1 MASELLAAPAPGT
14 DPPAG
19 ERRATV
25 LGLPAALAAA
35 VGGGLLVYLAF
46 PGYDLWAL
54 APVGVAALV
63 LAARGRR
70 LRGGALVGAV
80 FGLALVVPLIS
91 WTGVY
96 LGPIAWLPLSV
107 AESGYYALAG
117 VGVVA
122 VHRLGAGRGVGA
134 GVGANG
140 GARRSVAWA
149 AARVAGVAGVWTA
162 AEAVQA
168 RWPFGG
174 FGWPRVV
181 FSQADAPTAHL
192 AALGGAPLV
201 SFAVAAA
208 GALLAEAV
216 LSALSVPGV
225 PARRGLR
232 PGWTSSRAL
241 LPAAAAGGAAVALV
255 AVGALVP
262 TPTAAQEGTLEVAG
276 VQGDVPRA
284 GLEFNA
290 QRRAVLDD
298 HVRVTRRL
306 VEQVSAGAR
315 ERPDLVVWPENSSDI
330 DPFAAANADAA
341 AEIQASADAVGV
353 PLLMG
358 TLVYRADGRVDNTSL
373 LWEPDGG
380 GPVESY
386 VKRHP
391 VPFGEYIP
399 FRGFFRLITKKV
411 DLVGTDFAAGTR
423 VGVLPAAGTRVGVLI
438 CFEVVEDSLV
448 ADAVDGVRA
457 DHGDGAR
464 VIVVQTNNATFGY
477 TDESVQQLAM
487 SRIRAI
493 ETGRAVVHVS
503 TVGVSSI
510 VMPDGRASQR
520 TALFTPALV
529 QARVPLRTSATVAT
543 WLRRRGVDVEAL
555 LVATGLV
562 LAGAGAVAGRRRA
575 RPGGAVAT
583 PARGAPA
590 GGDNAGRSHEV

>member
-1 MASELLAAPAPGT
+1 MTSELVTTPVPGT
-14 DPPAG
+14 G
-19 ERRATV
+19 
-25 LGLPAALAAA
+25 PAASTGPSTALRPLVALAVA

-46 PGYDLWAL
+46 PGHDLWAL
-54 APVGVAALV
+54 APVGIAALV

-70 LRGGALVGAV
+70 LRGGALVGVV
-80 FGLALVVPLIS
+80 FGLAMVAPLLS

-117 VGVVA
+117 VGIVA
-122 VHRLGAGRGVGA
+122 VHRLGGVGRR
-134 GVGANG
+134 G
-140 GARRSVAWA
+140 GG
-149 AARVAGVAGVWTA
+149 RVASAGLRVVGVAGVWTG
-162 AEAVQA
+162 AEALQA

-174 FGWPRVV
+174 FGWTRVV

-216 LSALSVPGV
+216 LAALGVRARPTPGGSVARAGSGSA
-225 PARRGLR
+225 A
-232 PGWTSSRAL
+232 AL
-241 LPAAAAGGAAVALV
+241 LPALGAGVAAVAVV
-255 AVGALVP
+255 AVGAAVP
-262 TPTAAQEGTLEVAG
+262 TATGAQEGTLEVAG
-276 VQGDVPRA
+276 VQGNVPRA

-290 QRRAVLDD
+290 QRRAVLDN
-298 HVRVTRRL
+298 HVRVTRAL
-306 VEQVSAGAR
+306 VDQVAAGER

-330 DPFAAANADAA
+330 DPFLAGNADAA
-341 AEIQASADAVGV
+341 AQIQASADAVGV

-358 TLVYRADGRVDNTSL
+358 TLVHRADGRVDNTSL

-380 GPVESY
+380 GPTQSY

-411 DLVGTDFAAGTR
+411 DLVGVDFAAGTR
-423 VGVLPAAGTRVGVLI
+423 VGVVPAAGTVAGVLI

-448 ADAVDGVRA
+448 ADVVDGVRS

-464 VIVVQTNNATFGY
+464 LLVVQTNNATFGY

-503 TVGVSSI
+503 TVGVSAI
-510 VMPDGRASQR
+510 VMPDGTTSRR
-520 TALFTPALV
+520 TSLFTPALV
-529 QARVPLRTSATVAT
+529 QAAVPLRTSATPAT
-543 WLRRRGVDVEAL
+543 WLRRRGVDVEVL
-555 LVATGLV
+555 LAAAGLV
-562 LAGAGAVAGRRRA
+562 VAGAGLVSGRRGSR
-575 RPGGAVAT
+575 R
-583 PARGAPA
+583 RGRG

>member
-1 MASELLAAPAPGT
+1 MTSELLAVPASGARPG
-14 DPPAG
+14 AG
-19 ERRATV
+19 AGPSTTLR
-25 LGLPAALAAA
+25 LPVALAVA

-46 PGYDLWAL
+46 PGHDLWAL
-54 APVGVAALV
+54 APVGIAALV

-70 LRGGALVGAV
+70 LRGGALVGVV
-80 FGLALVVPLIS
+80 FGLAMVVPLLS

-117 VGVVA
+117 VGIVA
-122 VHRLGAGRGVGA
+122 AHRLGGAGRRGDGGA
-134 GVGANG
+134 G
-140 GARRSVAWA
+140 RH
-149 AARVAGVAGVWTA
+149 RVASAALRVVGVAGVWTG
-162 AEAVQA
+162 AEALQA

-174 FGWPRVV
+174 FGWTRVV

-208 GALLAEAV
+208 GALAAEAV
-216 LSALSVPGV
+216 LAALVGRG
-225 PARRGLR
+225 RRGA
-232 PGWTSSRAL
+232 GGGAAWTRSGSAGSAAS
-241 LPAAAAGGAAVALV
+241 LPVLGAAVAAVAVV
-255 AVGALVP
+255 AVGAVVP
-262 TPTAAQEGTLEVAG
+262 APTGAQEGTLEVAG
-276 VQGDVPRA
+276 VQGSVPRA

-290 QRRAVLDD
+290 QRRAVLDN
-298 HVRVTRRL
+298 HVRATRAL
-306 VEQVSAGAR
+306 AGQVAAGER

-330 DPFAAANADAA
+330 DPFLPGNADAA

-399 FRGFFRLITKKV
+399 YRGFFRLITKKV
-411 DLVGTDFAAGTR
+411 DLVGTDFAPGTR
-423 VGVLPAAGTRVGVLI
+423 VGVVPAAGTEAGVLI

-448 ADAVDGVRA
+448 ADVVDGTRP

-464 VIVVQTNNATFGY
+464 VLVVQTNNATFGY

-510 VMPDGRASQR
+510 VMPDGTASQR
-520 TALFTPALV
+520 TSLFTPALV
-529 QARVPLRTSATVAT
+529 QAAVPLRTAATPAT
-543 WLRRRGVDVEAL
+543 WLRRHGVDVEAL
-555 LVATGLV
+555 LVAVGLV
-562 LAGAGAVAGRRRA
+562 VAGGGLLTGRRRS
-575 RPGGAVAT
+575 R
-583 PARGAPA
+583 RPA
-590 GGDNAGRSHEV
+590 GALVGADNAGRSHEV

>member
-1 MASELLAAPAPGT
+1 MTSELIAAPVHGAG
-14 DPPAG
+14 PATG
-19 ERRATV
+19 ARPSEA

-46 PGYDLWAL
+46 PGHNLWAL

-80 FGLALVVPLIS
+80 FGLGLVAPLIS

-117 VGVVA
+117 AGIVA
-122 VHRLGAGRGVGA
+122 VHRLGHGRDRA
-134 GVGANG
+134 RG
-140 GARRSVAWA
+140 GSGPRRLASA
-149 AARVAGVAGVWTA
+149 AARVVGVAGTWTA
-162 AEAVQA
+162 AEALQA

-201 SFAVAAA
+201 SFAVAAS

-216 LSALSVPGV
+216 LAALAALAVRGRSA
-225 PARRGLR
+225 
-232 PGWTSSRAL
+232 TSGPRSPSAL
-241 LPAAAAGGAAVALV
+241 LPSLGAGLAAVAVV
-255 AVGALVP
+255 AVGALVA
-262 TPTAAQEGTLEVAG
+262 TPTGAEDGTLEVAG

-290 QRRAVLDD
+290 QRRAVLDN

-306 VEQVSAGAR
+306 AGEVAAGER

-330 DPFAAANADAA
+330 DPFLAGNADAA

-373 LWEPDGG
+373 LWEPNGG

-391 VPFGEYIP
+391 VPFAEYIP
-399 FRGFFRLITKKV
+399 YRAFFRLITKKV
-411 DLVGTDFAAGTR
+411 DLVGTDFAAGER
-423 VGVLPAAGTRVGVLI
+423 VGVVPAAGTDVGVLI

-448 ADAVDGVRA
+448 ADVVDGTRA
-457 DHGDGAR
+457 DHDDGAR
-464 VIVVQTNNATFGY
+464 AIVVQTNNATFGY

-510 VMPDGRASQR
+510 VMPDGSAPQR
-520 TALFTPALV
+520 TALFTPAVV
-529 QARVPLRTSATVAT
+529 QEAVPLRTSATTAT
-543 WLRRRGVDVEAL
+543 WLRRHGVDVEAL
-555 LVATGLV
+555 LAAAGLV
-562 LAGAGAVAGRRRA
+562 LVGAGLLTGRRRA
-575 RPGGAVAT
+575 TR
-583 PARGAPA
+583 R
-590 GGDNAGRSHEV
+590 